1 MTFPS
6 RLRKRRASRST
17 PDTTDAP
24 IAGAPVVEI
33 LRKRRRKRRRILFA
47 LIAISLLLVSPFAIS
62 QWRIYRSNLKVTDQN
77 WPRLAALGKSDRL
90 LIISPH
96 CDDETLGAG
105 GTITKARKNG
115 VRVRVVFI
123 TNGDGSLATQ
133 YVQRACEWKAKLKG
147 EMLADKSDNLFQR
160 IAAMRQRETLAA
172 CAKLGVSKNDVIF
185 LGYPDGGTRAMW
197 ETNWSN
203 STPFQS
209 KTTGSSRSPYA
220 NSFTPNAEYSG
231 AQVVRD
237 LEKIFRQFQPT
248 YLMTTHPE
256 DTHPDHW
263 AAYAYS
269 SAALEKLRLDS
280 STQAWAKR
288 AQLLG
293 FLVHHGIWPTPNGF
307 HPEKN
312 LFPPAS
318 LVKSDSRW
326 LIENL
331 SPENVAAKTA
341 ALESYPSQ
349 LATTPRFLR
358 AFVRQN
364 ELFGALDN
372 SENVSDPPSDSVW
385 SEAWRAADIQSLTME
400 TVAGVLQL
408 QTILAGAPSSRLRY
422 EFSIHVITPVKIVA
436 WKIDARRIGNN
447 TQANLTN
454 LDPTS
459 ASRSTLKSNL
469 IPSGFNIQLPREI
482 LGANSK
488 NSTILISA
496 ATFAGDNRLDQTATR
511 IMKFGSGLK

>member
-1 MTFPS
+1 MTFPFQ
-6 RLRKRRASRST
+6 LRPKRARRST
-17 PDTTDAP
+17 PDAP
-24 IAGAPVVEI
+24 NADVSVAEI
-33 LRKRRRKRRRILFA
+33 LKKRRQKRRRIA
-47 LIAISLLLVSPFAIS
+47 LLLLAIPLLLSSPLAIS
-62 QWRIYRSNLKVTDQN
+62 QWRIYRSNLQVTDQN
-77 WPRLAALGKSDRL
+77 WPELAALGKSDRL

-105 GTITKARKNG
+105 GTIAKARKNG
-115 VRVRVVFI
+115 ARVRVVFI

-133 YVQRACEWKAKLKG
+133 YVQRSNEWKAKLKD
-147 EMLADKSDNLFQR
+147 EKIADKSANLFQR
-160 IAAMRQRETLAA
+160 IAAMRQGETLAA
-172 CAKLGVSKNDVIF
+172 CAKLGVAKEDVIF

-203 STPFQS
+203 QTPFQS

-231 AQVVRD
+231 GQAVRD

-248 YLMTTHPE
+248 IVLTTHPE

-269 SAALEKLRLDS
+269 LAALEKLRLDKS
-280 STQAWAKR
+280 PSTQAWAKR

-331 SPENVAAKTA
+331 TSENVAAKTA

-349 LATTPRFLR
+349 LATTPRYLR

-372 SENVSDPPSDSVW
+372 SEKVNDPPSDSVW
-385 SEAWRAADIQSLTME
+385 SEAWRAADIQSLKME
-400 TVAGVLQL
+400 SAAGVLQL

-422 EFSIHVITPVKIVA
+422 EFSIHVTAHDKIDAWKIVA
-436 WKIDARRIGNN
+436 RRSGNN
-447 TQANLTN
+447 IQAIWTDLSASSSSGNSLDANLI
-454 LDPTS
+454 
-459 ASRSTLKSNL
+459 SN
-469 IPSGFNIQLPREI
+469 GFNIQLPREM
-482 LGANSK
+482 LGANPK
-488 NSTILISA
+488 ISTILISA
-496 ATFAGDNRLDQTATR
+496 ATFAGENRLDQTATR
-511 IMKFGSGLK
+511 TMSFISGLK